1 MFFQLS
7 SLKNSVYIQDAEY
20 IWIKQNTHYPRD
32 KKVRVP
38 LVSRDFLNEDTNCTE
53 YSALTK
59 PALQCVHPTTVE
71 NKHRVGWWWWGDR
84 KGNVFLANEFTIIE
98 KRLNFHLQIKM
109 SNY

>member
-7 SLKNSVYIQDAEY
+7 SLKNSVYIQAAEY

-32 KKVRVP
+32 KRVRVP

-59 PALQCVHPTTVE
+59 PALQCVYPTTGE
-71 NKHRVGWWWWGDR
+71 NKHRVGWGVGGIGKEMCYLQMSSLSLR
-84 KGNVFLANEFTIIE
+84 KD
-98 KRLNFHLQIKM
+98 
-109 SNY
+109 